1 MTYGKLIREGAAG
14 LAPALVAAGQGGL
27 RCIGKYLMQ
36 RGDSIPSITVRATA
50 RALSILNGA
59 QQAVMKII
67 LITQSSG

>member
-1 MTYGKLIREGAAG
+1 
-14 LAPALVAAGQGGL
+14 
-27 RCIGKYLMQ
+27 MQ

-50 RALSILNGA
+50 QALSILNGA